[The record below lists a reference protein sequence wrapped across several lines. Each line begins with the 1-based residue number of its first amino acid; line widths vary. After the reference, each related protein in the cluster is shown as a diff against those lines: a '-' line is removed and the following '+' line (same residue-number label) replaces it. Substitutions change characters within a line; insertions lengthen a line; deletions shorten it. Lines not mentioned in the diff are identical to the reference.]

1 MEYPSKSL
9 ASQQNRMLK
18 HPMEILLIED
28 EPAHAE
34 LIQRAF
40 EQRAPEVHIQCSP
53 TLSHARAYL
62 SENRPSLII
71 TDWHL
76 PDGDGLELLA
86 GSDNRLLFPV
96 IFMTSYGNER
106 VAVEA
111 IKAGALDYVVKF
123 HESLMDMPH
132 IAERAFEP
140 DAAKDERMR
149 IQKALTEGQAY
160 LKLLCDRASVFLPG
174 HDEHGKFL

>member
-53 TLSHARAYL
+53 TLSQARAYL
-62 SENRPSLII
+62 SETRPSLII

-86 GSDNRLLFPV
+86 GSDNPLPIPPIFLTLFA
-96 IFMTSYGNER
+96 TY
-106 VAVEA
+106 
-111 IKAGALDYVVKF
+111 
-123 HESLMDMPH
+123 
-132 IAERAFEP
+132 
-140 DAAKDERMR
+140 
-149 IQKALTEGQAY
+149 
-160 LKLLCDRASVFLPG
+160 
-174 HDEHGKFL
+174 